1 MPAPLQ
7 PKAAALPKSERQK
20 IAAAFLKSAQW
31 SVLTM
36 RGTRVQDKPAPEED
50 ASRVTMRVFAK
61 GCPAHAL
68 REVIESLAAET
79 PVAGFVADG
88 VSQHGEWYHRASW
101 WARDA
106 QASKSGDATMTVY
119 REMSDG
125 VITEINVVEDG
136 CGNTTTIRFV
146 WDASEV
152 EDYSGIAHA
161 GEQGYAVRIAG
172 VNRDS
177 ETGLFSYYITT
188 TERKTQYLPE
198 HKASGDAFTD
208 VYASDFMGLRGT
220 VAAPTDN
227 ADETVTVPTP
237 GVDAPGTMVTA
248 QWGLNLEDCTLNAQ
262 VKKQVAK
269 PGVTAEESCARDL
282 FSERDSTTVRA
293 EAAKLGHAPA
303 AAGGVVTT
311 HQSQLRPD
319 QKYDNRVDVD
329 TEKPVS
335 AAQESR
341 QEDLFEQQD
350 GITDRNQA
358 APLGAAPTPAG
369 GVIVQH
375 SWDKTPGGLYN
386 NRKATTTEKPV
397 EDAQESRQE
406 DLFSKKDGVT
416 DRNQAAS
423 LGPAPAPAGGVI
435 VDHSWTKTPGG
446 LYNNQKGTTTEKP
459 VSAAQESRQEDLFEQ
474 QDGITDRN
482 QAAPLGAAP
491 TPAGGVIVQ
500 HSWDKT
506 PGGLYNNR
514 KATTTEKPVDDA
526 QESRQEDLFSKKDG
540 VTDRNQAAPLGP
552 APAPAGGVIV
562 DHSWTKTPGGLY
574 NNQKGTT
581 TEKPVSAAQ
590 ESRQE
595 DLFEQQDGIT
605 DRNQAAPLGAA
616 PTPAGGVIVQHS
628 WDKTPGGLYNNRKA
642 TTTEKAVSAAQE
654 SRQED
659 IFSKKDEVTDR
670 NQAASLGPAPAPAGG
685 VIVAHS
691 WTKTPGGLYNNQ
703 KGTTTEKPVS
713 DAQVSVSG
721 DASRIQTST
730 HDKSVSD
737 PGALTDPNPVPG
749 TLKSRTRIKTPGG
762 LYDVQDAET
771 VLTPDREVVAV
782 TSHGSKTYTEEQ
794 STQVVQNATAA
805 TPVPA
810 FVDEGDLVDVRSV
823 KNQADLF
830 DVTTDT
836 KKATPRVLY
845 GQNTDDRGTFK
856 YCVYRNQAKT
866 WRPTWYYDDCSSKEF
881 TPNPNAH
888 GLIDGTATQFISVN
902 RGDDAFDMYLIGWQE
917 YPLKKEV
924 THIDSSTTPMT
935 IKTRLVPYTVYE
947 KDTAGNYS
955 EAHHDLADKL
965 AILDVG
971 LGAASY
977 NVSKVSLRTGKAIYK
992 ITIVGNLDT
1001 ANAEDE
1007 VTPTPPTP

>member
-7 PKAAALPKSERQK
+7 PKAAVLPKSERQK

-31 SVLTM
+31 SVLMM

-61 GCPAHAL
+61 GCPAAAL
-68 REVIESLAAET
+68 REVLEALAAET
-79 PVAGFVADG
+79 PVAAFVADAVVQQG
-88 VSQHGEWYHRASW
+88 SWHHKASW

-106 QASKSGDATMTVY
+106 QSSKSGDATMTIY

-125 VITEINVVEDG
+125 PVTEINVVEDG
-136 CGNTTTIRFV
+136 CGSRTTIRFV

-152 EDYSGIAHA
+152 EDFSGIDNA
-161 GEQGYAVRIAG
+161 GDQGFAIRVAG

-177 ETGLFSYYITT
+177 ETGLFSYYVTT

-198 HKASGDAFTD
+198 HKTSGDAFTD

-220 VAAPTDN
+220 VAAPTDDGDD
-227 ADETVTVPTP
+227 AVTVPTP
-237 GVDAPGTMVTA
+237 GVDAPGTMVTT

-319 QKYDNRVDVD
+319 QKYDNRVNVD
-329 TEKPVS
+329 TEKPVSAAQESRQEDLFEQQDGITDRNQVAPLGDAPTPAGGVIVQHSWDKTPGGLYNNRKATTTEKPVEDAQESRQEDLFSKKDGVTDRNQAAPLGAAPAPAGGVIVDHSWTKTPGGLYNNQKGTTTEKPVS

-474 QDGITDRN
+474 QDGVTDRN

-514 KATTTEKPVDDA
+514 KATTTEKPVS
-526 QESRQEDLFSKKDG
+526 E
-540 VTDRNQAAPLGP
+540 
-552 APAPAGGVIV
+552 
-562 DHSWTKTPGGLY
+562 
-574 NNQKGTT
+574 
-581 TEKPVSAAQ
+581 
-590 ESRQE
+590 
-595 DLFEQQDGIT
+595 
-605 DRNQAAPLGAA
+605 
-616 PTPAGGVIVQHS
+616 
-628 WDKTPGGLYNNRKA
+628 
-642 TTTEKAVSAAQE
+642 
-654 SRQED
+654 
-659 IFSKKDEVTDR
+659 
-670 NQAASLGPAPAPAGG
+670 
-685 VIVAHS
+685 
-691 WTKTPGGLYNNQ
+691 
-703 KGTTTEKPVS
+703 
-713 DAQVSVSG
+713 AQVSVSG
-721 DASRIQTST
+721 DASHIQTST

-794 STQVVQNATAA
+794 STQVVQNATVA

-810 FVDEGDLVDVRSV
+810 FVDEGDLVNVRSV

-836 KKATPRVLY
+836 KKAIPRVLY

-955 EAHHDLADKL
+955 DAHQDLAAKL
-965 AILDVG
+965 AILDAG

-977 NVSKVSLRTGKAIYK
+977 NVSKVSLRNGKAIYK

-1001 ANAEDE
+1001 ANAEPE
-1007 VTPTPPTP
+1007 VTPTPPAP